1 MNTKHADRVNAL
13 CDYVE
18 RLRPTFTTAPD
29 AVTLP
34 TPDIVREA
42 IAGSLNTQTGRPLA
56 SAPPRDKRPV
66 ANALHRLLA
75 WHRSGGN
82 MGSIFGLRWDCD
94 DLVMARGWDRW
105 EDLNITGPDLYGA
118 LDTLALLLTG
128 GRSRAGDAWT
138 HALGR

>member
-13 CDYVE
+13 CDYIE
-18 RLRPTFTTAPD
+18 RLRPTLTTAPDAPD

-42 IAGSLNTQTGRPLA
+42 VAGALNTQTGRPLA

-66 ANALHRLLA
+66 ANVLHRLLA

-82 MGSIFGLRWDCD
+82 MGSIFGLRWDCGD
-94 DLVMARGWDRW
+94 IVKARGLDT
-105 EDLNITGPDLYGA
+105 TGPELHDELN
-118 LDTLALLLTG
+118 TLALLLTG
-128 GRSRAGDAWT
+128 GRSRASDAWT